1 MLDLVTR
8 AERSV
13 LIASALAFAA
23 VLGWGSFAYSAFSS
37 QGRVNSVTTERDAA
51 LAQRDRLQEAA
62 GELAQV
68 EARLGSARIEY
79 GRVVDGWAEAKA
91 RAGVVQQELATLTK
105 RLDQAK
111 DRVSQTGSI
120 RQAEPPK
127 PPTRKP

>member
-1 MLDLVTR
+1 MLKLISRT
-8 AERSV
+8 ERSV
-13 LIASALAFAA
+13 LIGSALAFVA

-51 LAQRDRLQEAA
+51 LAQRDRLQQAS

-68 EARLGSARIEY
+68 EARLGSARVEY
-79 GRVVDGWAEAKA
+79 SRVVEGWAEAKSK
-91 RAGVVQQELATLTK
+91 AGVVQQELATLTK

-120 RQAEPPK
+120 RQPDPPQR
-127 PPTRKP
+127 PARKP